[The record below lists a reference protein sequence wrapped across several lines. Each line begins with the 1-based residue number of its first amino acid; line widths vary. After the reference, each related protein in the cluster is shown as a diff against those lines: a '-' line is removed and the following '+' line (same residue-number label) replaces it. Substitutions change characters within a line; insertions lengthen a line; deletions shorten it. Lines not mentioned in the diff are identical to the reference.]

1 MANFARMENSPLQEQ
16 YEAGEYMPHSQTS
29 RVLLAPREATWGNN
43 WVQQGTRQL
52 WNRAVLDQKHR
63 WLATSIAVRRA
74 IKNRSGVDVED

>member
-16 YEAGEYMPHSQTS
+16 YEAGKCMPHSQTS

-63 WLATSIAVRRA
+63 WLATSITVRRA
-74 IKNRSGVDVED
+74 INNRSGVHVED